1 MATTPIDDD
10 FDMPDLTDEMLMEF
24 RPLTELAQTD
34 LHMGAAVVKPFS
46 PPKEEPVDLFGI
58 MANAVIGAGYLA
70 LAWLFVKI
78 WAWALFS

>member
-1 MATTPIDDD
+1 MATTLDDD

-24 RPLTELAQTD
+24 KPLTELAHTD

-46 PPKEEPVDLFGI
+46 TPKVEPFDWAGI
-58 MANAVIGAGYLA
+58 VSDAVIGAGYLA
-70 LAWLFVKI
+70 LAWLFVRV